1 MVAITFNI
9 LIKSSIPLE
18 RISTG
23 ISGIDGLIEGGIPK
37 GSTVLIAG
45 NPGTGKTI
53 LTAHFLYDG
62 LIKDENALYVSFSE
76 SKEQFFV
83 NTERFEMD
91 FRKFLHQNRFS
102 FLDLSSFTSDGI
114 QDALEEVL
122 ATIKETHAKRIVI
135 DSFSAILQSFQNI
148 NEARI
153 ALHVVLGKML
163 RGEGV
168 TNMLIAEV
176 PIGTNNIGS
185 GIEEFVADGIIK
197 LEHGNDNAIPII
209 VKIIKMRSTAIDRQP
224 HVCVIKKSG
233 MIVFPKQSLQIDYNS
248 YDTRIKTGIIGLDE
262 RIQGGFLKGTTTAII
277 GASGVGKTTFGL
289 QFIANGVIN
298 GKSGIYCT
306 LEESSDELQRT
317 AVAYGYNIDELKEKG
332 LHILSQL
339 LENQSPDE
347 FIFELEK
354 QIIKIKPTRI
364 VVDSLS
370 AFEHQYKDQL
380 YIITKRISN
389 LIRKHQLTAMFIILT
404 TQSDGLNLTD
414 LGISSL
420 FHNIFLLRYMEA
432 EYRMKRSMLILKMRA
447 THHDQSILEFVITDN
462 GMRILGIMDN
472 YGDILKDVVQP
483 YNEVQKKEE
492 ITLQEEEMKRRIAEY
507 KAREMEIRNR
517 ENREQNKRKQE
528 LEKNLNNIHK
538 NNVGNE

>member
-1 MVAITFNI
+1 
-9 LIKSSIPLE
+9 LE
-18 RISTG
+18 RLSTG
-23 ISGIDGLIEGGIPK
+23 ISGLDDLIEGGIPK
-37 GSTVLIAG
+37 GSTVLVAG

-62 LIKDENALYVSFSE
+62 LIKNENAIYVSFSE
-76 SKEQFFV
+76 AKDQFFV

-91 FRKFLHQNRFS
+91 FRKFQHQNKFS
-102 FLDLSSFTSDGI
+102 FLDLSSFTQDGI

-176 PIGTNNIGS
+176 PIGSNNIGS

-224 HVCVIKKSG
+224 HVGVIKKSG
-233 MIVFPKQSLQIDYNS
+233 MIVFPKQSLQMDYNS
-248 YDTRIKTGIIGLDE
+248 YDTRIETGITGLDE

-298 GKSGIYCT
+298 GKRGIYCT
-306 LEESSDELQRT
+306 LEESSDELQR
-317 AVAYGYNIDELKEKG
+317 AAIGYGYNIAELKEKG
-332 LHILSQL
+332 LHIIPQI

-347 FIFELEK
+347 FMSNLEK
-354 QIIKIKPTRI
+354 LIIKIKPSRI
-364 VVDSLS
+364 VIDSLS
-370 AFEHQYKDQL
+370 AFEHQYKDQM
-380 YIITKRISN
+380 YIITKRICN

-404 TQSDGLNLTD
+404 TQSGDGLNLTD

-420 FHNIFLLRYMEA
+420 FHNILLLRYVEA
-432 EYRMKRSMLILKMRA
+432 EYRMKRAMLILKMRA

-462 GMRILGIMDN
+462 GIRILGIADF
-472 YGDILKDVVQP
+472 
-483 YNEVQKKEE
+483 
-492 ITLQEEEMKRRIAEY
+492 

-517 ENREQNKRKQE
+517 ENREKNKRKQE
-528 LEKNLNNIHK
+528 LEKDIKNLDK
-538 NNVGNE
+538 NNLVSE

>member
-1 MVAITFNI
+1 
-9 LIKSSIPLE
+9 LE
-18 RISTG
+18 RLSTG
-23 ISGIDGLIEGGIPK
+23 ISGLDDLIEGGIPK
-37 GSTVLIAG
+37 GSTVLVAG

-62 LIKDENALYVSFSE
+62 LIKNENAIYVSFSE
-76 SKEQFFV
+76 AKDQFFV

-91 FRKFLHQNRFS
+91 FRKFQHQNKFS
-102 FLDLSSFTSDGI
+102 FLDLSSFTQDGI

-122 ATIKETHAKRIVI
+122 ATIKETNAKRIVI

-176 PIGTNNIGS
+176 PIGSNNIGS

-224 HVCVIKKSG
+224 HVGVIKKSG
-233 MIVFPKQSLQIDYNS
+233 MIVFPKQSLQMDYNS
-248 YDTRIKTGIIGLDE
+248 YDTRIETGITGLDE

-298 GKSGIYCT
+298 GKRGIYCT
-306 LEESSDELQRT
+306 LEESSDELQR
-317 AVAYGYNIDELKEKG
+317 AAIAYGYNIAELKEKG
-332 LHILSQL
+332 LHIIPQIP
-339 LENQSPDE
+339 ENQSPDE
-347 FIFELEK
+347 FMSDLEK
-354 QIIKIKPTRI
+354 LIIKIKPSRI
-364 VVDSLS
+364 VIDSLS
-370 AFEHQYKDQL
+370 AFEHQYKDQM
-380 YIITKRISN
+380 YIITKRICN

-404 TQSDGLNLTD
+404 TQSGDGLNLTD

-420 FHNIFLLRYMEA
+420 FHNILLLRYVEA
-432 EYRMKRSMLILKMRA
+432 EYRMKRAMLILKMRA

-462 GMRILGIMDN
+462 GIRILGIADF
-472 YGDILKDVVQP
+472 
-483 YNEVQKKEE
+483 
-492 ITLQEEEMKRRIAEY
+492 

-517 ENREQNKRKQE
+517 ENREKKIKKQE
-528 LEKNLNNIHK
+528 LETDIKNLDK
-538 NNVGNE
+538 NNLVSE

>member
-1 MVAITFNI
+1 M
-9 LIKSSIPLE
+9 E
-18 RISTG
+18 RLSTG
-23 ISGIDGLIEGGIPK
+23 ISGLDTLIEGGIPK

-62 LIKDENALYVSFSE
+62 LIKNENAIYVSFSE

-91 FRKFLHQNRFS
+91 FKKFHNQNKFS
-102 FLDLSSFTSDGI
+102 FLDLSSFTSEGI

-122 ATIKETHAKRIVI
+122 ATIKETHAKRIVV
-135 DSFSAILQSFQNI
+135 DSFSAILQSFQSI

-153 ALHVVLGKML
+153 ALHVVLGKMF

-176 PIGTNNIGS
+176 PIGSNNIGS

-197 LEHGNDNAIPII
+197 LEYGNDNAIPII
-209 VKIIKMRSTAIDRQP
+209 VKIIKMRSTSIDRQP
-224 HVCVIKKSG
+224 HVCDIKKSG
-233 MIVFPKQSLQIDYNS
+233 MIVFPKQSLQMDYNS
-248 YDTRIKTGIIGLDE
+248 YDTRIESGITGLDE

-289 QFIANGVIN
+289 QFIVNGVIN

-306 LEESSDELQRT
+306 LEESFDELQRT

-332 LHILSQL
+332 LHIISQV

-347 FIFELEK
+347 FILELEK

-364 VVDSLS
+364 VIDSLS
-370 AFEHQYKDQL
+370 AFEHQYKDQM

-404 TQSDGLNLTD
+404 TQSEGLNLTE

-420 FHNIFLLRYMEA
+420 FHNIFLLRYVEA
-432 EYRMKRSMLILKMRA
+432 ASRMKRSMLILKMRA

-462 GMRILGIMDN
+462 GIKILGIMDD
-472 YGDILKDVVQP
+472 YVDILKGVAQP
-483 YNEVQKKEE
+483 VYKEIQKKEE
-492 ITLQEEEMKRRIAEY
+492 EILLQEEEERKRRIADF
-507 KAREMEIRNR
+507 KAQEMEIRNR
-517 ENREQNKRKQE
+517 ENREKNKRKQE
-528 LEKNLNNIHK
+528 YEKNLKDIDNS
-538 NNVGNE
+538 VVNE

>member
-1 MVAITFNI
+1 
-9 LIKSSIPLE
+9 
-18 RISTG
+18 
-23 ISGIDGLIEGGIPK
+23 
-37 GSTVLIAG
+37 
-45 NPGTGKTI
+45 
-53 LTAHFLYDG
+53 
-62 LIKDENALYVSFSE
+62 
-76 SKEQFFV
+76 
-83 NTERFEMD
+83 
-91 FRKFLHQNRFS
+91 
-102 FLDLSSFTSDGI
+102 
-114 QDALEEVL
+114 
-122 ATIKETHAKRIVI
+122 
-135 DSFSAILQSFQNI
+135 
-148 NEARI
+148 
-153 ALHVVLGKML
+153 
-163 RGEGV
+163 
-168 TNMLIAEV
+168 MLIAEV
-176 PIGTNNIGS
+176 PIGSNNIGS

-197 LEHGNDNAIPII
+197 LEHGNDNALPLI
-209 VKIIKMRSTAIDRQP
+209 VKIIKMRSTAIDRQS
-224 HVCVIKKSG
+224 HVCAIKKSG
-233 MIVFPKQSLQIDYNS
+233 MIVFPKQSLQMDYNS

-332 LHILSQL
+332 LHIFSQE

-347 FIFELEK
+347 FISELEK

-380 YIITKRISN
+380 YIITKRITN
-389 LIRKHQLTAMFIILT
+389 LIRKHQLTAMFSILT
-404 TQSDGLNLTD
+404 TQSDGLNLTN

-420 FHNIFLLRYMEA
+420 FHNIFLLRYVEA

-462 GMRILGIMDN
+462 GMRILGIMDD
-472 YGDILKDVVQP
+472 YGDILKEVVQP
-483 YNEVQKKEE
+483 YKEVQKKEE
-492 ITLQEEEMKRRIAEY
+492 LTLQEEEMKSRIAEY
-507 KAREMEIRNR
+507 KDREMEIRNR
-517 ENREQNKRKQE
+517 EKREKNKRKQE

-538 NNVGNE
+538 NNVENE

>member
-1 MVAITFNI
+1 M
-9 LIKSSIPLE
+9 E
-18 RISTG
+18 RLSTG
-23 ISGIDGLIEGGIPK
+23 ISGLDSLIEGGIPK

-62 LIKDENALYVSFSE
+62 LIKNENAIYVSFSE

-91 FRKFLHQNRFS
+91 FKKFQDQNKFS
-102 FLDLSSFTSDGI
+102 FLDLSSFTSEGI

-176 PIGTNNIGS
+176 PIGSNNIGS

-197 LEHGNDNAIPII
+197 LEYGNDNAVPFI

-224 HVCVIKKSG
+224 HVGVIKKSG
-233 MIVFPKQSLQIDYNS
+233 MIVFPKQSFQMDYNS
-248 YDTRIKTGIIGLDE
+248 YDTRIETGITGLDE

-298 GKSGIYCT
+298 GESGIYCT

-332 LHILSQL
+332 LHIFSQV
-339 LENQSPDE
+339 LEIQSPDE
-347 FIFELEK
+347 FILELEK
-354 QIIKIKPTRI
+354 QILKIKPTRI
-364 VVDSLS
+364 VIDSLS
-370 AFEHQYKDQL
+370 AFGHQYKDQM

-389 LIRKHQLTAMFIILT
+389 LIRKHQLTAMFIILN
-404 TQSDGLNLTD
+404 TQFEGLNLTD

-420 FHNIFLLRYMEA
+420 FHNIFLLRYVEA
-432 EYRMKRSMLILKMRA
+432 GSRMKRSMLILKMRY

-462 GMRILGIMDN
+462 GMRILGVMDH
-472 YGDILKDVVQP
+472 Y
-483 YNEVQKKEE
+483 
-492 ITLQEEEMKRRIAEY
+492 
-507 KAREMEIRNR
+507 
-517 ENREQNKRKQE
+517 
-528 LEKNLNNIHK
+528 
-538 NNVGNE
+538 VGK

>member
-1 MVAITFNI
+1 
-9 LIKSSIPLE
+9 LE
-18 RISTG
+18 RLSTG
-23 ISGIDGLIEGGIPK
+23 ISGLDDLIEGGIPK
-37 GSTVLIAG
+37 GSTVLVAG

-62 LIKDENALYVSFSE
+62 LIKNENAIYVSFSE
-76 SKEQFFV
+76 AKDQFFV

-91 FRKFLHQNRFS
+91 FRKFQHQNKFS
-102 FLDLSSFTSDGI
+102 FLDLSSFTQDGI
-114 QDALEEVL
+114 QDALDEVL
-122 ATIKETHAKRIVI
+122 ATIKETNAKRIVI

-176 PIGTNNIGS
+176 PIGSNNIGS

-224 HVCVIKKSG
+224 HVGVIKKSG
-233 MIVFPKQSLQIDYNS
+233 MIVFPKQSLQMDYNS
-248 YDTRIKTGIIGLDE
+248 YDTRIETGITGLDE

-298 GKSGIYCT
+298 GKRGIYCT
-306 LEESSDELQRT
+306 LEESSDELQR
-317 AVAYGYNIDELKEKG
+317 AAIAYGYNIAELKEKG
-332 LHILSQL
+332 LHIIPQI

-347 FIFELEK
+347 FMSDLEK
-354 QIIKIKPTRI
+354 LIIKIKPSRI
-364 VVDSLS
+364 VIDSLS
-370 AFEHQYKDQL
+370 TFEHQYKDQM
-380 YIITKRISN
+380 YIITKRICN

-404 TQSDGLNLTD
+404 TQSGDGLNLTD

-420 FHNIFLLRYMEA
+420 FHNILLLRYVEA
-432 EYRMKRSMLILKMRA
+432 EYRMKRAMLILKMRA

-462 GMRILGIMDN
+462 GIRILGIADF
-472 YGDILKDVVQP
+472 
-483 YNEVQKKEE
+483 
-492 ITLQEEEMKRRIAEY
+492 
-507 KAREMEIRNR
+507 KAREMKIRNR
-517 ENREQNKRKQE
+517 ENREKNKRKQE
-528 LEKNLNNIHK
+528 LEKDIKNLDK
-538 NNVGNE
+538 NNLVSE

>member
-23 ISGIDGLIEGGIPK
+23 ISGLDGLIEGGIPK

-62 LIKDENALYVSFSE
+62 LMKDENAIYVSFSE

-83 NTERFEMD
+83 NTDRFEMD
-91 FRKFLHQNRFS
+91 FRKFLHENRFS
-102 FLDLSSFTSDGI
+102 FLDLSSFTNEGI

-176 PIGTNNIGS
+176 PIGASNIGS

-209 VKIIKMRSTAIDRQP
+209 VKIIKMRSTAINIEP
-224 HVCVIKKSG
+224 HVCVVKKSG

-298 GKSGIYCT
+298 GKRGIYCT

-332 LHILSQL
+332 LHILSQV

-347 FIFELEK
+347 FLSELEK

-404 TQSDGLNLTD
+404 TQSDGLNLSD

-420 FHNIFLLRYMEA
+420 FHNIFLLRYVEA
-432 EYRMKRSMLILKMRA
+432 GYRMKRSMLILKMRA

-462 GMRILGIMDN
+462 GMKILGILDN

-483 YNEVQKKEE
+483 YKEVQKKEE
-492 ITLQEEEMKRRIAEY
+492 IILQEEEMKRRIAEY

-517 ENREQNKRKQE
+517 ENREQNKRKRE

>member
-1 MVAITFNI
+1 
-9 LIKSSIPLE
+9 LE
-18 RISTG
+18 RLSTG
-23 ISGIDGLIEGGIPK
+23 ISGLDDLIEGGIPK
-37 GSTVLIAG
+37 GSTVLVAG

-62 LIKDENALYVSFSE
+62 LIKNENAIYVSFSE
-76 SKEQFFV
+76 AKDQFFV

-91 FRKFLHQNRFS
+91 FRKFQHQNKFS
-102 FLDLSSFTSDGI
+102 FLDLSSFTQDGI

-176 PIGTNNIGS
+176 PIGSNNIGS

-224 HVCVIKKSG
+224 HVGVIKKSG
-233 MIVFPKQSLQIDYNS
+233 MIVFPKQSLQMDYNS
-248 YDTRIKTGIIGLDE
+248 YDTRIETGITGLDE

-298 GKSGIYCT
+298 GKRGIYCT
-306 LEESSDELQRT
+306 LEESSDELQR
-317 AVAYGYNIDELKEKG
+317 AAIAYGYNIAELKEKG
-332 LHILSQL
+332 LHIIPKI

-347 FIFELEK
+347 FMSDLEK
-354 QIIKIKPTRI
+354 LIIKIKPSRI
-364 VVDSLS
+364 VIDSLS
-370 AFEHQYKDQL
+370 AFEHQYKDQM
-380 YIITKRISN
+380 YIITKRICN

-404 TQSDGLNLTD
+404 IQSGDGLNLTD

-420 FHNIFLLRYMEA
+420 FHNILLLRYVEA
-432 EYRMKRSMLILKMRA
+432 EYRMKRAMLILKMRA

-462 GMRILGIMDN
+462 GIRILGIADF
-472 YGDILKDVVQP
+472 
-483 YNEVQKKEE
+483 
-492 ITLQEEEMKRRIAEY
+492 

-517 ENREQNKRKQE
+517 ENREKKIKKQE
-528 LEKNLNNIHK
+528 LETDIKNLDK
-538 NNVGNE
+538 NNLVSE

>member
-1 MVAITFNI
+1 
-9 LIKSSIPLE
+9 LE

-23 ISGIDGLIEGGIPK
+23 ISGLDGLIEGGIPK
-37 GSTVLIAG
+37 GSTILIAG

-62 LIKDENALYVSFSE
+62 LTRNENAIYVSFSE
-76 SKEQFFV
+76 SKEQFFN
-83 NTERFEMD
+83 NTDRFSMD
-91 FRKFLHQNRFS
+91 FRKFYNQNKFS
-102 FLDLSSFTSDGI
+102 FLDLSSVTNDGI

-122 ATIKETHAKRIVI
+122 ATIKAINAKRLVI
-135 DSFSAILQSFQNI
+135 DSFSAILQSFENL

-163 RGEGV
+163 RAERI

-176 PIGTNNIGS
+176 PIGTNSIGS

-209 VKIIKMRSTAIDRQP
+209 VKIIKMRTTAIDRQP

-233 MIVFPKQSLQIDYNS
+233 MIVFPKQSLQINYTSYN
-248 YDTRIKTGIIGLDE
+248 TRIKTGIKGLDE

-298 GKSGIYCT
+298 GKNGIYCT

-317 AVAYGYNIDELKEKG
+317 AVTYGYNIDELKEKG
-332 LHILSQL
+332 LYIISQVV
-339 LENQSPDE
+339 ENQSPDE
-347 FIFELEK
+347 FISDLEK

-364 VVDSLS
+364 VIDSLS
-370 AFEHQYKDQL
+370 AFEHQYKDQM
-380 YIITKRISN
+380 YNIARRIFN
-389 LIRKHQLTAMFIILT
+389 LIRKHQLTALITILT
-404 TQSDGLNLTD
+404 TQSSEFNLTE

-420 FHNIFLLRYMEA
+420 FENILLLRYVEA
-432 EYRMKRSMLILKMRA
+432 ESKMKRSMLILKMRA
-447 THHDQSILEFVITDN
+447 THHDESILEFVITDN
-462 GMRILGIMDN
+462 GIKILGTMAD
-472 YGDILKDVVQP
+472 YTDILKGVAKPAYKTFQ
-483 YNEVQKKEE
+483 KEE
-492 ITLQEEEMKRRIAEY
+492 KKIALQEEEERKKRLADFKTKEI
-507 KAREMEIRNR
+507 EIRNR
-517 ENREQNKRKQE
+517 ANREKNKKKQE
-528 LEKNLNNIHK
+528 FEKNLKNIHK
-538 NNVGNE
+538 NNIPNE

>member
-1 MVAITFNI
+1 M
-9 LIKSSIPLE
+9 E
-18 RISTG
+18 RLSTG
-23 ISGIDGLIEGGIPK
+23 ISGLDDLIEGGIPK
-37 GSTVLIAG
+37 GSTVLVAG

-62 LIKDENALYVSFSE
+62 LIKNENAIYVSFSE
-76 SKEQFFV
+76 AKDQFFV

-91 FRKFLHQNRFS
+91 FRKFQHQNKFS
-102 FLDLSSFTSDGI
+102 FLDLSSFTQDGI

-176 PIGTNNIGS
+176 PIGSNNIGS

-224 HVCVIKKSG
+224 HVGVIKKSG
-233 MIVFPKQSLQIDYNS
+233 MIVFPKQSLQMDYNS
-248 YDTRIKTGIIGLDE
+248 YDTRIETGITGLDE

-298 GKSGIYCT
+298 GKRGIYCT
-306 LEESSDELQRT
+306 LEESSDELQR
-317 AVAYGYNIDELKEKG
+317 AAIAYGYNIAELKEKG
-332 LHILSQL
+332 LHIIPQIP
-339 LENQSPDE
+339 ENQSPDE
-347 FIFELEK
+347 FMSDLEK
-354 QIIKIKPTRI
+354 LIIKIKPSRI
-364 VVDSLS
+364 VIDSLS
-370 AFEHQYKDQL
+370 AFEHQYKDQM
-380 YIITKRISN
+380 YIITKRICN

-404 TQSDGLNLTD
+404 TQSGDGLNLTD

-420 FHNIFLLRYMEA
+420 FHNILLLRYVEA
-432 EYRMKRSMLILKMRA
+432 EYRMKRAMLILKMRA

-462 GMRILGIMDN
+462 GIRILGIADF
-472 YGDILKDVVQP
+472 
-483 YNEVQKKEE
+483 
-492 ITLQEEEMKRRIAEY
+492 

-517 ENREQNKRKQE
+517 ENREKKIKKQE
-528 LEKNLNNIHK
+528 LETDIKNLDK
-538 NNVGNE
+538 NNLVSE

>member
-1 MVAITFNI
+1 
-9 LIKSSIPLE
+9 
-18 RISTG
+18 
-23 ISGIDGLIEGGIPK
+23 
-37 GSTVLIAG
+37 
-45 NPGTGKTI
+45 
-53 LTAHFLYDG
+53 
-62 LIKDENALYVSFSE
+62 
-76 SKEQFFV
+76 
-83 NTERFEMD
+83 
-91 FRKFLHQNRFS
+91 
-102 FLDLSSFTSDGI
+102 LDLSSFTSEGI

-176 PIGTNNIGS
+176 PIGSNNIGS

-197 LEHGNDNAIPII
+197 LEYGNDNAVPFI

-224 HVCVIKKSG
+224 HVGVIKKSG
-233 MIVFPKQSLQIDYNS
+233 MIVFPKQSLQMDYNS
-248 YDTRIKTGIIGLDE
+248 YDTRIETGITGLDE

-332 LHILSQL
+332 LHIISQV
-339 LENQSPDE
+339 LEIQSPDE
-347 FIFELEK
+347 FILELEK
-354 QIIKIKPTRI
+354 QILKIKPTRI
-364 VVDSLS
+364 VIDSLS
-370 AFEHQYKDQL
+370 AFGHQYKDQM

-389 LIRKHQLTAMFIILT
+389 LIRKHQLTAMFIILN
-404 TQSDGLNLTD
+404 TQSEGLNLTD

-420 FHNIFLLRYMEA
+420 FHNIFLLRYVEA
-432 EYRMKRSMLILKMRA
+432 GSRMKRSMLILKMRY

-462 GMRILGIMDN
+462 GMRILGIMDH
-472 YGDILKDVVQP
+472 Y
-483 YNEVQKKEE
+483 
-492 ITLQEEEMKRRIAEY
+492 
-507 KAREMEIRNR
+507 
-517 ENREQNKRKQE
+517 
-528 LEKNLNNIHK
+528 
-538 NNVGNE
+538 VGK